1 MSWLGLVVMSLVT
14 SSKLLCVKPGHRHV
28 SHILIY
34 RCMASVSTSSMAPLP
49 LCEISSW
56 RLTGDADGRLKDSH
70 IVELNVKTGLW
81 RCCVLHLMH
90 ELYYVVITRVTT
102 SLKNLKSHKIN
113 DRPERSWGIDEK
125 SVPGKHKKSILLF
138 EKLLIFS
145 ISTKPVFD

>member
-1 MSWLGLVVMSLVT
+1 
-14 SSKLLCVKPGHRHV
+14 
-28 SHILIY
+28 
-34 RCMASVSTSSMAPLP
+34 
-49 LCEISSW
+49 
-56 RLTGDADGRLKDSH
+56 
-70 IVELNVKTGLW
+70 
-81 RCCVLHLMH
+81 MH
-90 ELYYVVITRVTT
+90 ELYYAVISRVTT